1 MTTSLQTAAGIH
13 VEVDTLNM
21 RNNITGVICLRIN
34 DRYFPEREWNDF
46 PIIIL
51 SWWLTNLLSLWRG
64 EPDTADGVDC
74 LFMDGDYSYRV
85 TPHGDRWLV
94 EFTDDG
100 TVYSIE
106 VERTAFM
113 REVLNC
119 AAHTL
124 NASRARGWRNTDI
137 DNLATKITHVE
148 AELLSQAA

>member
-1 MTTSLQTAAGIH
+1 MTTSLQTTASID
-13 VEVDTLNM
+13 VEVDTLNI
-21 RNNITGVICLRIN
+21 RNNITGVISLRVN
-34 DRYFPEREWNDF
+34 DHYFPEREWNDF

-51 SWWLTNLLSLWRG
+51 DWWLTNLLSLWRD

-85 TPHGDRWLV
+85 TPHDDRWSID
-94 EFTDDG
+94 FTDDEI
-100 TVYSIE
+100 VYSIE
-106 VERTAFM
+106 VERAAFM

-124 NASRARGWRNTDI
+124 DFCRARGWRSTDI

-148 AELLSQAA
+148 AELLSQTA